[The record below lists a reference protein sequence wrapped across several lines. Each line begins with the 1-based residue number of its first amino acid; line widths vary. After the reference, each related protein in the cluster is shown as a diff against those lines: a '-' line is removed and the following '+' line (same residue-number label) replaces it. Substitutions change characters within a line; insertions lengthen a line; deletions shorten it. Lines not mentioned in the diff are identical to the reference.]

1 MNRLHT
7 LPRGF
12 GSFPVLEV
20 LDLSYNDLN
29 EGGLPANFFMLQ
41 TLRALY
47 LRQVGSNCK
56 SCGTVLQ
63 CSCAHS
69 SVSPHLTV
77 S

>member
-56 SCGTVLQ
+56 SCGTVWQ

-69 SVSPHLTV
+69 SPHCIV
-77 S
+77 GV

>member
-1 MNRLHT
+1 MNRLST

-47 LRQVGSNCK
+47 LRQVVSNC
-56 SCGTVLQ
+56 SRPQVYDLLF
-63 CSCAHS
+63 S
-69 SVSPHLTV
+69 
-77 S
+77 

>member
-47 LRQVGSNCK
+47 LRQVGSN
-56 SCGTVLQ
+56 SI
-63 CSCAHS
+63 S
-69 SVSPHLTV
+69 
-77 S
+77 

>member
-1 MNRLHT
+1 MNRLTT

-47 LRQVGSNCK
+47 LRQVAVSYSKC
-56 SCGTVLQ
+56 TPR
-63 CSCAHS
+63 S
-69 SVSPHLTV
+69 SVSSQSCV
-77 S
+77 CV

>member
-1 MNRLHT
+1 MSSRILNLSMNRLTT

-29 EGGLPANFFMLQ
+29 EGGFPANFFMLQ

-47 LRQVGSNCK
+47 LRQVVSHLNC
-56 SCGTVLQ
+56 SHSVLG
-63 CSCAHS
+63 
-69 SVSPHLTV
+69 V
-77 S
+77 

>member
-1 MNRLHT
+1 MNRLTT

-47 LRQVGSNCK
+47 LRQVVSNGSPQVYDLLF
-56 SCGTVLQ
+56 S
-63 CSCAHS
+63 
-69 SVSPHLTV
+69 
-77 S
+77 